1 MPENRFAHI
10 LPAMNTGD
18 TPLYQ
23 QIAEQIRRSIIDG
36 QLKPGERLPSV
47 RQMTEQWNCTPGT
60 VQRAYRELSRQNLI
74 SSRPG
79 QGTHILAE
87 PVRKLN
93 PSLQKAKLVHQA
105 EKFILEAITNAY
117 STSEIEQAFQ
127 IALDRWKAAAREKAG
142 LNPAAI
148 IFSGSHDVAV
158 NWVSSHFP
166 TEHPQFQMQ
175 VAYTGSLGGLIAL
188 AEGKANI
195 AGAHLWDSL
204 SSTYNFPYVQKIL
217 PGKRTAL
224 VTLALRRLGL
234 IVEKDNPLNLRAFQ
248 DLANPHVRYVNRQG
262 GSGTRVWFD
271 RMLQENHISPADIPG
286 YENEVSTHSDV
297 ARQIVEGQANVGIGL
312 EAAALAFNLGFTFLT
327 LERYDLVIPEDQFEQ
342 PAVQALVQWLQFPA
356 VRQSIAGLGGYDT
369 QKTGLVQWVE

>member
-1 MPENRFAHI
+1 
-10 LPAMNTGD
+10 MNSSEP
-18 TPLYQ
+18 PLYQ
-23 QIAEQIRRSIIDG
+23 QIAEHIRHAIIDG
-36 QLKPGERLPSV
+36 HLKPGERLPSV
-47 RQMTEQWNCTPGT
+47 RQMTEQWQCTPGT

-87 PVRKLN
+87 SVRQIN

-117 STSEIEQAFQ
+117 STREIEQAFQ
-127 IALDRWKAAAREKAG
+127 IALDRWKTAAIDQAG
-142 LNPAAI
+142 LHPAAI
-148 IFSGSHDVAV
+148 VFSGSHDVAV

-166 TEHPQFQMQ
+166 AEHPQFQMQ
-175 VAYTGSLGGLIAL
+175 VSYTGSLGGLIAL
-188 AEGKANI
+188 AEKKANV

-204 SSTYNFPYVQKIL
+204 SSTYNIPYVQKIL

-224 VTLALRRLGL
+224 VTLSLRRLGL
-234 IVEKDNPLNLRAFQ
+234 IVEKDNPLNLHTLQ
-248 DLANPHVRYVNRQG
+248 DLSNPHVRYINRQA

-271 RMLQENHISPADIPG
+271 RMLQENDISPADIPG

-312 EAAALAFNLGFTFLT
+312 EATALAFSLGFTFLT

-342 PAVQALVQWLQFPA
+342 PAVQALVQWLQLPA
-356 VRQSIAGLGGYDT
+356 VHQSIAALGGYDT
-369 QKTGLVQWVE
+369 QKTGQVQWVE